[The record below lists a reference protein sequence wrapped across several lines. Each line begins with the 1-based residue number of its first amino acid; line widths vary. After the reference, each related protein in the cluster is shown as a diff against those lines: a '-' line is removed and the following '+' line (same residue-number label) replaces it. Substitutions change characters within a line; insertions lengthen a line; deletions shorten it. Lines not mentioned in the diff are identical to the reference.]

1 MADTDPVE
9 ESAETQETQDARL
22 AKLEAEQAEQ
32 GGKLDQILAL
42 IKGEGEVHEKAEQHT
57 QERLDSSSTIAD
69 TIAKQMEA
77 AVERVGA
84 AQAQKAADEQHA
96 KDHAALRE
104 QQEKQPREAGSGLAG
119 KIRSSW
125 RLPDER

>member
-57 QERLDSSSTIAD
+57 QERLDSSTTIAEQVR
-69 TIAKQMEA
+69 K
-77 AVERVGA
+77 AVEQVGA
-84 AQAQKAADEQHA
+84 EKAQREADEAHKA
-96 KDHAALRE
+96 DHAALRE
-104 QQEKQPREAGSGLAG
+104 QREKPPRESASGFRG
-119 KIRSSW
+119 KLQRAMYGGE
-125 RLPDER
+125 PG

>member
-57 QERLDSSSTIAD
+57 QERLDSSTTIAEQVR
-69 TIAKQMEA
+69 K
-77 AVERVGA
+77 AVEQVGA
-84 AQAQKAADEQHA
+84 EKAQREADEGHKA
-96 KDHAALRE
+96 DHAALRE
-104 QQEKQPREAGSGLAG
+104 QREKPPRESASGFRG
-119 KIRSSW
+119 KLQRAMYGG
-125 RLPDER
+125 DQ